1 MSQKIEPLL
10 KLVDKRI
17 CPSSSEAKNQKAFAL
32 RACAR
37 LEKELSGYGVKT
49 HFVGS
54 AARDTG
60 LRGDNDVDLFV
71 SFPLEYEEEIIVEAT
86 RNAAEKAFDAKW
98 VMHYAEHP
106 YLKAVV
112 DGFDTEVIPCFE
124 HGEDEPLK
132 SAVDRSPLHMQYLE
146 KKLSKKQKRD
156 VRVLKKFLKNA
167 RLYGAEL
174 AVQGFSGLLCEYLI
188 LYYGSFKGLACAAE
202 SWRPPIRIDLEGRS
216 TKKFDEPLVVIDAI
230 DANRNVAAVVS
241 ETNLHRFMALSQAFV
256 EKPSEKFFFS
266 KKSKATPKKAEKA
279 FERRGTFVATMKF
292 AAPDVVEDILVPQ
305 LRKSERGLKRQLEVE
320 GFPLI
325 ATTSFIRGGDC
336 FIVFEFGS
344 NKRPAV
350 KRMRGPFAWDSPSV
364 TRFSRAH
371 GNPLKGPFIE
381 GNRVF
386 VEVEPGERS
395 ALNFLKKLSKNTD
408 VYASGS
414 YLEPGLRKA
423 KFLSG
428 TQLARAAPAEALDFF
443 KKKEFWW

>member
-1 MSQKIEPLL
+1 MPPKIESLL
-10 KLVDKRI
+10 KRVDKRI
-17 CPSSSEAKNQKAFAL
+17 RPLSSEAKKQKKFAL

-37 LEKELSGYGVKT
+37 LEEELSGYGAKT

-60 LRGDNDVDLFV
+60 LRGDNDVDLFA
-71 SFPLEYEEEIIVEAT
+71 SFPLEYEEEAIVEAT
-86 RNAAEKAFDAKW
+86 KKAAEKAFDAKW

-106 YLKAVV
+106 YLKSVV
-112 DGFDTEVIPCFE
+112 QGFDTEVIPCFE
-124 HGEDEPLK
+124 HCENEPLK
-132 SAVDRSPLHMQYLE
+132 SAVDRSPLHMHYLE
-146 KKLSKKQKRD
+146 KKLSKKQ
-156 VRVLKKFLKNA
+156 N

-174 AVQGFSGLLCEYLI
+174 AVQGFSGLLCEYLV
-188 LYYGSFKGLACAAE
+188 LYYGSFKDLACAAE
-202 SWRPPIRIDLEGRS
+202 SWRPPVRIDLEGRS
-216 TKKFDEPLVVIDAI
+216 TKEFDEPLVVIDAI

-256 EKPSEKFFFS
+256 ETSSEKFFFS
-266 KKSKATPKKAEKA
+266 KKSKATPKKAAKA
-279 FERRGTFVATMKF
+279 FERRGTFVAAIKF
-292 AAPDVVEDILVPQ
+292 AAPGVVEDILVPQ

-325 ATTSFIRGGDC
+325 ATASFIRDGCC

-364 TRFSRAH
+364 TRFSNAH
-371 GNPLKGPFIE
+371 KNPLKGPFIE
-381 GNRVF
+381 GKRVF
-386 VEVEPGERS
+386 VEVKPGELS
-395 ALNFLKKLSKNTD
+395 ALKFLKKLSKNTGA
-408 VYASGS
+408 YASGS

-428 TQLARAAPAEALDFF
+428 TRLAKAAPDEALDFF